1 MHMRDLLTAMKNE
14 GALNYTTATK
24 VMNYWLA
31 MNNVNENG

>member
-1 MHMRDLLTAMKNE
+1 MRDLLTAMKTE
-14 GALNYTTATK
+14 GALNYNTATK